1 MDNKHIVFF
10 DKHIF
15 SIHYTLRKNAMSSNN
30 DFLTN
35 IFFYNLIKNLKNKNL
50 INYFS
55 AAACTQQ
62 QQQQSTPSAMSSQ
75 SDIKL
80 KCSELQSQ
88 LQSHLNTSSSNSLS
102 RKNNET
108 KSASSSPS
116 PQAQKNDLYDG
127 DDDED
132 DDDDYGMIIERDN
145 SDNFSD
151 SDSPRAFDLSRY
163 NDDDSNTSDN
173 RIISGDDE
181 NSDNCGGVDSIN
193 DGSYDSGRIS
203 LKNVESLMD
212 KSSMGFFSPMMHL
225 TTSFQGSGS
234 DTTEKLLTGEFCAL
248 FFCLLL

>member
-1 MDNKHIVFF
+1 MDNKHIV
-10 DKHIF
+10 
-15 SIHYTLRKNAMSSNN
+15 YTEKKPKSHTEKKTMSSNN

-35 IFFYNLIKNLKNKNL
+35 IFFYNLIKNFKNKNL
-50 INYFS
+50 INFFS

-62 QQQQSTPSAMSSQ
+62 QQQQQQSTPSAMTSQQ

-88 LQSHLNTSSSNSLS
+88 LQSHLTNSSSISLS
-102 RKNNET
+102 HKNNE
-108 KSASSSPS
+108 KSTSSSPS
-116 PQAQKNDLYDG
+116 GQTNDLYDG
-127 DDDED
+127 DDD

-145 SDNFSD
+145 CDNFSD

-163 NDDDSNTSDN
+163 NDDDSDDN

-212 KSSMGFFSPMMHL
+212 KTSMGFFSPMMHL
-225 TTSFQGSGS
+225 QTSFQGSGS
-234 DTTEKLLTGEFCAL
+234 DSTEKLLTGEFFFFFFLLILPLSAL
-248 FFCLLL
+248 Q